1 MKLDDSFPDLETLV
15 RRLGA
20 PTSSWRI
27 GQVAM
32 TELEELRTKLATGIE
47 IDLAEIDSDFGG
59 LLTYRG
65 QQILLY
71 IMDTRQDRETLLYDK
86 KKARR
91 FHFFNCN
98 VLETMR
104 EKGRYERYVVTQ
116 RNDGLFRVFATD
128 PMSREIEEL
137 EAHLGPCMVCL
148 KELDYRGYADAPKRQ
163 KKAIWSEFTIDDL
176 FAEYV
181 TFFADRPRHTD
192 NTAPPPGYAPDW
204 SKISLRYRELM
215 NWTCQECTVNLA
227 EHRSYLHTHHI
238 SGVTSDNSNS
248 NLRALCVICHRE
260 EPGHGRMHIPSD
272 ARSLI
277 PRLRIKQG
285 IA

>member
-1 MKLDDSFPDLETLV
+1 MKLDVSFPGLEKLV
-15 RRLGA
+15 RDMDA
-20 PTSSWRI
+20 TTNNWQI
-27 GQVAM
+27 GQIEM
-32 TELEELRTKLATGIE
+32 SELESLITDLVDGIE
-47 IDLAEIDSDFGG
+47 IELADVDSDFGG
-59 LLTYRG
+59 LLTYKG

-137 EAHLGPCMVCL
+137 EAQLGPCMVCL

-163 KKAIWSEFTIDDL
+163 RKAMWAEFSIDDL

-181 TFFADRPRHTD
+181 TFFANRPRHTD
-192 NTAPPPGYAPDW
+192 NSAPPPGYAPDW
-204 SKISLRYRELM
+204 SKVSLRYRELM
-215 NWTCQECTVNLA
+215 NWTCQKCGVNLA

-272 ARSLI
+272 AISLI